1 MSKSWSETAS
11 AFSIGLGLGAI
22 LGLIFAPQSGENTR
36 AYLRDKAQ
44 DGVDDAVARGK
55 KVARRAQRAVNDA
68 KALVDDAIDAG
79 GNAYR
84 DARHS

>member
-1 MSKSWSETAS
+1 
-11 AFSIGLGLGAI
+11 
-22 LGLIFAPQSGENTR
+22 
-36 AYLRDKAQ
+36 
-44 DGVDDAVARGK
+44 
-55 KVARRAQRAVNDA
+55 VARRAQRAVNDA